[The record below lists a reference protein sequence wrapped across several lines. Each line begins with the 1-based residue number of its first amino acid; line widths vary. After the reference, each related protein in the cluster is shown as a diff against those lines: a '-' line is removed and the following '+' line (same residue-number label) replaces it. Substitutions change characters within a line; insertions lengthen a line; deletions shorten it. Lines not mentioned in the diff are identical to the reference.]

1 MEKTI
6 KSIAIN
12 FGLYLGATL
21 GGITVL
27 AYALYLDLLTKW
39 WLGILLFVI
48 IIVYGII
55 SVSKSKASLDGY
67 ISFKESFSS
76 YFITVAIGV
85 IISTLVSVLVFN
97 FIDPEAAVALKEK
110 TIEATLQ
117 IMKNFNAPEEEIA
130 KTLDLMEAQKNQFAL
145 MPQIQSTA
153 MFLVIQ
159 AVIGL
164 IVSLIMKKTNED
176 L

>member
-55 SVSKSKASLDGY
+55 SVSKSKASLGGY

-117 IMKNFNAPEEEIA
+117 IMKNFNAPEEE
-130 KTLDLMEAQKNQFAL
+130 
-145 MPQIQSTA
+145 
-153 MFLVIQ
+153 